1 MITFPYGIFQ
11 SFSVWP
17 VAEPVHFIIL
27 CTSLWFSG
35 GANSA
40 GIHSADD
47 PAEEA
52 HERQKMPTTDGGHGG
67 VAPRSKAESD
77 AWCWA

>member
-1 MITFPYGIFQ
+1 MEY
-11 SFSVWP
+11 FSLSVSGQWQGLYCF
-17 VAEPVHFIIL
+17 VHFIIL

-52 HERQKMPTTDGGHGG
+52 HERQRMPTTDGGHGG